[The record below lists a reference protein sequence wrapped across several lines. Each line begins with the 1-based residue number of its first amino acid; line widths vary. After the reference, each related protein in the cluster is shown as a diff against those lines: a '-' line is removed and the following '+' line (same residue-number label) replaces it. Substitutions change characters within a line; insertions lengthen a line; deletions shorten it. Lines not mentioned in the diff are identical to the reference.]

1 MGDGCFIGE
10 KAFVRGSIMLNKSAA
25 LRGADISGA
34 VMGVNSVAEEN
45 SKMSLKAT
53 CCVRKRLSAEIWRWA
68 KM

>member
-1 MGDGCFIGE
+1 MFIGENTEISDGADLGPYTVVGDGCFIGE

-45 SKMSLKAT
+45 SKMSL
-53 CCVRKRLSAEIWRWA
+53 
-68 KM
+68 